1 MLFSASMICC
11 CGKKSLP
18 VTKKTHTSKQF
29 QLLNKKPN
37 IAINRTKLSKH
48 LIVDDSSF
56 NRLVLRRFLNIMGI
70 EVDEVS
76 SAQDALKIIA
86 ENGEYGIIW
95 SDFNLG
101 SNGHDDELNGAE
113 LTQLLRTQYEYNGS
127 VVVVTGFT
135 DSIVQKKCADSGV
148 NHFLTKPIDRSRV
161 REYTL
166 MYSRST

>member
-1 MLFSASMICC
+1 
-11 CGKKSLP
+11 
-18 VTKKTHTSKQF
+18 VTKNAHASKQF

-37 IAINRTKLSKH
+37 FSINRTKLSKH

-76 SAQDALKIIA
+76 SAEEALKTIA

-101 SNGHDDELNGAE
+101 SNGSDEEINGAE

-127 VVVVTGFT
+127 IVVVTGFT
-135 DSIVQKKCADSGV
+135 DSVVQKQCADSGV

-166 MYSRST
+166 MYSRAS